1 MALNPAALK
10 AKMQLRIYQGL
21 KKNFSADVAKGAGY
35 MAVADASWLKM
46 ADAISDSALD
56 IIAEI
61 LMDAQVAPGIPTVG
75 SPVSQTT
82 VAPGKII

>member
-10 AKMQLRIYQGL
+10 IKMQLRIYQGL
-21 KKNFSADVAKGAGY
+21 KKNFSTDVAKGAGY
-35 MAVADASWLKM
+35 MAIADVAWLKM

-61 LMDAQVAPGIPTVG
+61 IMDAQVSPGIPTVG
-75 SPVSQTT
+75 SPGSQAT
-82 VAPGKII
+82 VAPGKIT